1 LVENLASA
9 GDTSLVD
16 EQLTPA
22 PSPGVRIPW
31 PTVREEIDAGGGLIL
46 HRARP
51 QDAPAMTEAITASL
65 EHLRP
70 FMEWIANEPLS
81 PARRL
86 MLIAGW
92 RHAWDNGGDMVFS
105 MWLGDALVGGCG
117 LHRRHGPHGL
127 EIGYWVHVDHIGK
140 GYATAASRALTTAAF
155 EIPEIDFVEIHHDIN
170 NTRSGRVP
178 AKLGYEL
185 IGDRPG
191 EVHAPGDD
199 GRDRIWRVT
208 REAWAAN
215 TASASSTT

>member
-1 LVENLASA
+1 VEELANT
-9 GDTSLVD
+9 GDTPLVD

-22 PSPGVRIPW
+22 PSPGARIPW
-31 PTVREEIDAGGGLIL
+31 PTVREELNAGNGLVL
-46 HRARP
+46 RRARAE
-51 QDAPAMTEAITASL
+51 DAEAMGEAITASI

-70 FMEWIANEPLS
+70 FMEWIKAEPLS
-81 PARRL
+81 LARRR

-92 RHAWDNGGDMVFS
+92 RNAWEHGGDMVFS
-105 MWLGDALVGGCG
+105 MWAGDAYVGGCG

-140 GYATAASRALTTAAF
+140 GYATATSRALTTAAF
-155 EIPEIDFVEIHHDIN
+155 EIPDITFVEIHHDVN
-170 NTRSGRVP
+170 NHRSGRVP
-178 AKLGYEL
+178 EKLGYEL

-208 REAWAAN
+208 REAWESVQA
-215 TASASSTT
+215 T